1 MAANTPKV
9 ADNMVVTFEYKLFAD
24 GELYLEDGQ
33 EGDFAQAYYLH
44 GAGMILPGL
53 EEALEGKAVGD
64 ELTVSLAAED
74 AYGEYDDTAIESLNR
89 SDIPDADQLEAGM
102 EIELEDDEGFIDV
115 AFVKEVTPDLII
127 LDFNEPLAGKA
138 LKYEIRVTGVRP
150 ANEEEIA
157 HGHPHGEYGDEE
169 DEYEDEDEE

>member
-24 GELYLEDGQ
+24 GELFLEEGQDG
-33 EGDFAQAYYLH
+33 EYAEAYYLH

-53 EEALEGKAVGD
+53 EEALAGKSVGD
-64 ELTVSLAAED
+64 QLTVSLAAED
-74 AYGEYDDTAIESLNR
+74 AYGEYDETAIESLDR
-89 SDIPDADQLEAGM
+89 ADIPDADQLEAGM

-115 AFVKEVTPDLII
+115 AFVKEVTPDVII

-150 ANEEEIA
+150 ANEDEIA
-157 HGHPHGEYGDEE
+157 HGHPHGEYGDE
-169 DEYEDEDEE
+169 YEDEDEE